1 MGEEARAGDAEDLLH
16 ARPAELLLQERVEFR
31 GGLDG
36 PMFAPAVAFV
46 PLLMKPPFGF
56 TLPTLAGGKTPRPGR

>member
-1 MGEEARAGDAEDLLH
+1 MGEAARAGDAEDLLH

-46 PLLMKPPFGF
+46 PLLMKPAFS
-56 TLPTLAGGKTPRPGR
+56 LPLSPLTGGKTPRPER